1 MTNQEKI
8 DKLQEDIK
16 NEKAFLDP
24 IQQQEINDIRALFEQ
39 EAEQAC
45 KFGMDRAKKKDK
57 EKACGDAVDMTKI
70 KYMKIELETLKSY
83 NEQI

>member
-8 DKLQEDIK
+8 DKLQDDIQQ
-16 NEKAFLDP
+16 EKAFLDP
-24 IQQQEINDIRALFEQ
+24 IQQQEIEDQRTLFEQ

-45 KFGMDRAKKKDK
+45 EFGMARAKKKDK
-57 EKACGDAVDMTKI
+57 KKACEDAVNMTKF

-83 NEQI
+83 NEQK